1 MELLI
6 IIAILAAPA
15 IIPGIAHLCFWLI
28 LSKESQKQS
37 SPLQEDD
44 NLGFKITAMILL
56 SIPLIGS
63 IILTET
69 SMYNKEGVLIVWA
82 LIIISIGFFV
92 NGIHSFRFYD
102 FLLTTQKQLESSPHS
117 CNAISPLPSIF
128 THYPIN
134 IHCNINTFIHA
145 FMQYELYY
153 KRSKLSQN
161 NDKP

>member
-15 IIPGIAHLCFWLI
+15 IIPGFAHLCFKLI

-92 NGIHSFRFYD
+92 NGILSFIYYD
-102 FLLTTQKQLESSPHS
+102 FLLTTQSNLKAALILATPFLPYL
-117 CNAISPLPSIF
+117 PLLPIF
-128 THYPIN
+128 PLFYITIPVLI
-134 IHCNINTFIHA
+134 IHA

-153 KRSKLSQN
+153 KRSKLRQN

>member
-92 NGIHSFRFYD
+92 NGILSFIYYD
-102 FLLTTQKQLESSPHS
+102 FLLTTQSNLKAALILATPFLPYLLFLPIIPLTYI
-117 CNAISPLPSIF
+117 AILIL
-128 THYPIN
+128 
-134 IHCNINTFIHA
+134 FIHA

-153 KRSKLSQN
+153 KRSKLRQN